1 MSLHSSTGAIFFS
14 SFSVRKKRQKV
25 IQGRCDVLE
34 NPGDASRLVLGI
46 FLFHYRTFCHRKNG
60 LRCGVL
66 CYIKQ
71 KLFTKVIFPSDAI
84 VQTCT
89 FIVETLTHFVLAQP
103 RLVGGMGLCE
113 KDVSVWNYNFH
124 LKQPPSRLMR
134 GGGSSVLLYSLYIG
148 SGDWVKRHTLV
159 GGLGFHLN
167 CNLLHLNTEAEICTK
182 RFMGPGETR
191 RIRHKRDVNG
201 GLIKNINGTKVS

>member
-1 MSLHSSTGAIFFS
+1 MHCTFGTLHSITGAIFFS
-14 SFSVRKKRQKV
+14 SFSVRKKRQKL

-60 LRCGVL
+60 LRYGVL

-71 KLFTKVIFPSDAI
+71 RLFAKVMFSADAI

-89 FIVETLTHFVLAQP
+89 FIVETLTHFVLNQP
-103 RLVGGMGLCE
+103 
-113 KDVSVWNYNFH
+113 
-124 LKQPPSRLMR
+124 Q
-134 GGGSSVLLYSLYIG
+134 
-148 SGDWVKRHTLV
+148 LV

-167 CNLLHLNTEAEICTK
+167 CPLLHLNTKTEICTK
-182 RFMGPGETR
+182 RFMGPGGTR
-191 RIRHKRDVNG
+191 LSRRKRDVNC
-201 GLIKNINGTKVS
+201 GLIKNINGTKSKLS